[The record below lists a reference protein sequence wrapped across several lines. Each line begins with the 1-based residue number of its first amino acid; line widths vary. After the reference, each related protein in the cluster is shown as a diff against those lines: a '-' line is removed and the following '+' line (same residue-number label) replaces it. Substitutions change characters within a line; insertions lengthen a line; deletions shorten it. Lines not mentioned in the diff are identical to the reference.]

1 MNNWVNWSL
10 VIGGVGLVVLEVVL
24 GTVTGFDLAL
34 IGVSL
39 VAGGAIGLLA
49 GSTKVGLFSAGAI
62 ALIYLAFL
70 RRRIRSKLMSP
81 NKPMNTDSLVGKHAL
96 VTERIAPHAPG
107 MVRVGDELWR
117 AAVPPD
123 ALAAIEP
130 GSTVTVVSI
139 DGVTL
144 GVKAG

>member
-1 MNNWVNWSL
+1 MKNWVNWSL
-10 VIGGVGLVVLEVVL
+10 VIGGVFLVVLEVVL

-34 IGVSL
+34 LGVSL
-39 VAGGAIGLLA
+39 VAGGAIGLVA

-62 ALIYLAFL
+62 AFVYLAFL
-70 RRRIRSKLMSP
+70 RRRIRSKISSP
-81 NKPMNTDSLVGKHAL
+81 HKPLNTDALVGKHAL

-107 MVRVGDELWR
+107 MVKVGDELWR
-117 AAVPPD
+117 AAVPVGSEG
-123 ALAAIEP
+123 ALEP
-130 GSTVTVVSI
+130 GVTVTVVSI

>member
-1 MNNWVNWSL
+1 MRNWVNWSL

-39 VAGGAIGLLA
+39 VAGGTIGLIT
-49 GSTKVGLFSAGAI
+49 GSTKVGLFAAGAI
-62 ALIYLAFL
+62 AFIYLAFL

-81 NKPMNTDSLVGKHAL
+81 NKPMNTDSLVGKHGL

-117 AAVPPD
+117 ASVLSGD
-123 ALAAIEP
+123 QVAIEP
-130 GSTVTVVSI
+130 GATVTVVSI

-144 GVKAG
+144 GVRAG